1 MSSEEPA
8 GVATSTANRPLNQAL
23 NLESVGQSQSRMA
36 SSRIPAGDDKPD
48 EQTTTIPNDSLSNSP
63 PLKFADQSHSR
74 LMTIPQELRNMIYG
88 YVYENIT
95 DTQKTATK
103 SKGEELD
110 HEAEVCCPP
119 TGISIA
125 EIASPTKD
133 AILPCRELYMEMKK
147 MQKSAYRAYWTENQF
162 DFEFSPMM
170 DFSPMIADGWFDDPP
185 SDEDLEHIH
194 HFSSS
199 MGRRHMFDLIFE
211 LGRWRARVFPF
222 VGKSLEP
229 EDFNHNDW
237 NDDMFMNWRW
247 VQEKVEDLVK
257 CVLSVSTGHEG
268 DAVFDP
274 GLGQGWRYDDLE
286 ALLDS
291 EVSETLEY
299 WENYSK

>member
-23 NLESVGQSQSRMA
+23 DLESVDQSQSRTA

-48 EQTTTIPNDSLSNSP
+48 DQTTTIPNDSLSNSP
-63 PLKFADQSHSR
+63 PLKFADQSQSR

-103 SKGEELD
+103 SNGEELD

-119 TGISIA
+119 TGISIVETA
-125 EIASPTKD
+125 PPTKA
-133 AILPCRELYMEMKK
+133 AILPYRELYMEMRK

-162 DFEFSPMM
+162 DFEFSPR
-170 DFSPMIADGWFDDPP
+170 IADGWFDDPP

-199 MGRRHMFDLIFE
+199 MGRRHMFDLIFG

-229 EDFNHNDW
+229 EDFNHNAR
-237 NDDMFMNWRW
+237 NDDMFVNWRW

-257 CVLSVSTGHEG
+257 CVLSISTGHEG
-268 DAVFDP
+268 NAVFDP
-274 GLGQGWRYDDLE
+274 RLGQGWRYDDLE

-291 EVSETLEY
+291 EVPGTLEW
-299 WENYSK
+299 WEIYSK